1 MNIDLKNITIRE
13 LVEGYVDKAEEG
25 VRGYGGKLNIR
36 PAYQRE
42 FIYKDK
48 QRNEVIHTVRKGFP
62 LNTMYW
68 VAVDDPSPPA
78 PSPPEGRGG
87 YELMDGQQ
95 RTISLCQYVAGDFA
109 IEIDKTPYFFGNLT
123 AVRQQE
129 ILDYE
134 LQIYVC
140 EGTDQEKLDWFKIIN
155 IAGEKLT
162 DQELRN
168 AIYTG
173 PWLADAKRWFSKTG
187 CPAYAIGEK
196 YVNGSPIRQEFLET
210 ALEWITGGKDEVVE
224 KYMAV
229 HQHDADA
236 QELWQHYQAVLDWVK
251 RVFPNYRKEMKGL
264 DWGKFY
270 RDHGQRKDLNAAT
283 LESRIKE
290 LIDDD
295 EVQSVKGIYEYLL
308 TNNKKALNLRNFDDK
323 MKRKVYEQQSGVCP
337 DCKKPF
343 DISAMEA
350 DHIVP
355 WHKGGK
361 TVFENCQMRCLPCN
375 RTKSGK

>member
-1 MNIDLKNITIRE
+1 MLGWFIAFATCKRGNEMTVRE

-36 PAYQRE
+36 PPDHRDE
-42 FIYKDK
+42 FITKEK
-48 QRNEVIHTVRKGFP
+48 QLNEVIHTVRKGFP

-68 VAVDDPSPPA
+68 VVAED
-78 PSPPEGRGG
+78 G

-95 RTISLCQYVAGDFA
+95 RTISICQYVAGDFA

-140 EGTDQEKLDWFKIIN
+140 EGTDQERLDWFKIIN
-155 IAGEKLT
+155 IAGERLFE
-162 DQELRN
+162 QELRN

-210 ALEWITGGKDEVVE
+210 ALEWINSGDVE
-224 KYMAV
+224 GYMAV

-283 LESRIKE
+283 LEARIKE

-308 TNNKKALNLRNFDDK
+308 TANEKTLNLRTFDDK
-323 MKRKVYEQQSGVCP
+323 MKRKVYEEQKGICP
-337 DCKKPF
+337 MCKKHF
-343 DISAMEA
+343 EIGEMEA
-350 DHIVP
+350 DHILP
-355 WHKGGK
+355 WHNGGK
-361 TVFENCQMRCLPCN
+361 TVLENCQMLCKMDN

>member
-1 MNIDLKNITIRE
+1 MKIELHNIKISE
-13 LVEGYVDKAEEG
+13 LVEGYEDKAEEG

-48 QRNEVIHTVRKGFP
+48 QRNEVIHTVRKDFP

-68 VAVDDPSPPA
+68 VVAGD
-78 PSPPEGRGG
+78 G

-95 RTISLCQYVAGDFA
+95 RTISICQYVQGDFA
-109 IEIDKTPYFFGNLT
+109 VDVDGMPMFFHNLT
-123 AVRQQE
+123 PEKQQQ
-129 ILDYE
+129 ILDYA
-134 LQIYVC
+134 LSIYVC
-140 EGTDQEKLDWFKIIN
+140 EGTEGEKLDWFKIIN

-173 PWLADAKRWFSKTG
+173 PWLADAKRWFSRTG

-196 YVNGSPIRQEFLET
+196 YVNGSPIRQDFLET
-210 ALEWITGGKDEVVE
+210 AIEWISGDKIED
-224 KYMAV
+224 YMSR

-236 QELWQHYQAVLDWVK
+236 QELWQYFQEVISWAQ
-251 RVFPNYRKEMKGL
+251 RIFPTYRKIMKGL
-264 DWGKFY
+264 DWGSFY
-270 RDHGQRKDLNAAT
+270 NAHKNDSLNAAT
-283 LESRIKE
+283 LEKRIVE
-290 LIDDD
+290 LIED
-295 EVQSVKGIYEYLL
+295 EEVETKKGIYEYLL
-308 TNNKKALNLRNFDDK
+308 TGNEKTLNLRAFSDK
-323 MKRKVYEQQSGVCP
+323 IKIATYEKQQGICP
-337 DCKKPF
+337 ACKKHF
-343 DISAMEA
+343 EMGQMEA

-355 WHKGGK
+355 WNKGGK
-361 TVFENCQMRCLPCN
+361 TVPDNCQMLCMLDN

>member
-1 MNIDLKNITIRE
+1 MKIDLKNIAVRE

-25 VRGYGGKLNIR
+25 VRGYGGRLNIR

-62 LNTMYW
+62 FNTMYW
-68 VAVDDPSPPA
+68 VVAGD
-78 PSPPEGRGG
+78 G

-140 EGTDQEKLDWFKIIN
+140 EGTDQEKLDWFTIIN

-196 YVNGSPIRQEFLET
+196 YVNGSPIRQEFLEE
-210 ALEWITGGKDEVVE
+210 ALDWLAGKGNEE
-224 KYMAV
+224 AYMAA

-236 QELWQHYQAVLDWVK
+236 QELWQHYQAVIDWIN
-251 RVFPNYRKEMKGL
+251 RVFPTYRGKYMKGQ
-264 DWGKFY
+264 DWGRLY
-270 RDHGQRKDLNAAT
+270 REHKDDNLNANT
-283 LESRIKE
+283 LESEIAR
-290 LIDDD
+290 LLDDD
-295 EVQSVKGIYEYLL
+295 EVTNKRGIYEYVLSR
-308 TNNKKALNLRNFDDK
+308 NENKLSLRSFDDK
-323 MKRKVYEQQSGVCP
+323 TKQITYDKQKGTCPVCQRQFAIEQ
-337 DCKKPF
+337 
-343 DISAMEA
+343 MEA

-355 WHKGGK
+355 WNKGGK
-361 TVFENCQMRCLPCN
+361 TEPANCRMLCMLDN
-375 RTKSGK
+375 RSKGGK

>member
-1 MNIDLKNITIRE
+1 MKIDLKNITVRE

-25 VRGYGGKLNIR
+25 VRGYGGRLNIR

-68 VAVDDPSPPA
+68 VVAA
-78 PSPPEGRGG
+78 EG

-95 RTISLCQYVAGDFA
+95 RTISLCQYVAGDFS
-109 IEIDKTPYFFGNLT
+109 IEIDSNPYFFGNLT

-187 CPAYAIGEK
+187 CPAYAIGDK
-196 YVNGSPIRQEFLET
+196 YVNGSPIRQDFLET
-210 ALEWITGGKDEVVE
+210 ALEWINSGDAEG
-224 KYMAV
+224 YMSV

-236 QELWQHYQAVLDWVK
+236 QELWQHFQAVLDWVN
-251 RVFPNYRKEMKGL
+251 RIFPGYRKIMKGL
-264 DWGKFY
+264 DWGRFY
-270 RDHGQRKDLNAAT
+270 RQHGQRKDLNAKT
-283 LESRIKE
+283 LESRIAE
-290 LIDDD
+290 LILDD
-295 EVQSVKGIYEYLL
+295 EVQAKKGIYEYLL
-308 TNNKKALNLRNFDDK
+308 TGNEKTLSLRTFSEKDK
-323 MKRKVYEQQSGVCP
+323 VTAFEKQKGVCP
-337 DCKKPF
+337 ICKKTF
-343 DISAMEA
+343 DFHQMEA
-350 DHIVP
+350 DHIIP

-361 TVFENCQMRCLPCN
+361 TELKNCQMLCMLDN

>member
-1 MNIDLKNITIRE
+1 MKINLRNIRISE
-13 LVEGYVDKAEEG
+13 LIAGYQDKAEEG
-25 VRGYGGKLNIR
+25 VCGYSSKLNIR

-42 FIYKDK
+42 FIYKEK

-68 VAVDDPSPPA
+68 VVTGD
-78 PSPPEGRGG
+78 GF
-87 YELMDGQQ
+87 ELMDGQQ
-95 RTISLCQYVAGDFA
+95 RTISICQYVQGDFSVV
-109 IEIDKTPYFFGNLT
+109 IEGLPMFFGNLT
-123 AVRQQE
+123 TEKQKQ

-134 LQIYVC
+134 LSIYVC
-140 EGTDQEKLDWFKIIN
+140 EGTEGEKLDWFKIIN

-173 PWLADAKRWFSKTG
+173 PWLADAKKWFSRTG

-196 YVNGSPIRQEFLET
+196 YVNGSPIRQDFLEK
-210 ALEWITGGKDEVVE
+210 ALEWNSGGKVE
-224 KYMAV
+224 DYMSV

-236 QELWQHYQAVLDWVK
+236 QELWQHFQAVIDWVK
-251 RVFPNYRKEMKGL
+251 RVFPTYRSKMMKGL
-264 DWGKFY
+264 DWGGFY
-270 RDHGQRKDLNAAT
+270 NRHKNDTLNAAT
-283 LESRIKE
+283 LETRIVG
-290 LIDDD
+290 LIEDD
-295 EVQSVKGIYEYLL
+295 EVENKRGIYEYLL
-308 TNNKKALNLRNFDDK
+308 TDSEKTLNLRAFSDK
-323 MKRKVYEQQSGVCP
+323 IKVATYEKQKGVCP
-337 DCKKPF
+337 VCKKQYQL
-343 DISAMEA
+343 DQMEA

-361 TVFENCQMRCLPCN
+361 TEPANCQMLCMLDN

>member
-1 MNIDLKNITIRE
+1 MCLQNS
-13 LVEGYVDKAEEG
+13 
-25 VRGYGGKLNIR
+25 GKLNIR

-68 VAVDDPSPPA
+68 VAVEDPSPPA

-129 ILDYE
+129 ILDYG

-210 ALEWITGGKDEVVE
+210 ALEWINNGDVE
-224 KYMAV
+224 GYMSV

-236 QELWQHYQAVLDWVK
+236 QPLWQHFQSVINWVQVL
-251 RVFPNYRKEMKGL
+251 FPNYRKEMKGL
-264 DWGKFY
+264 EWGRFY

-308 TNNKKALNLRNFDDK
+308 TNNEKTLNLRTFDDK

-337 DCKKPF
+337 DCRKPF

-361 TVFENCQMRCLPCN
+361 TVFENCQMLCKMDN
-375 RTKSGK
+375 RTKGGK

>member
-1 MNIDLKNITIRE
+1 MQINLTSVTVEE
-13 LVEGYVDKAEEG
+13 LTKGYEDKAEEG

-42 FIYKDK
+42 FIYGEK

-68 VAVDDPSPPA
+68 VVAGD
-78 PSPPEGRGG
+78 GF
-87 YELMDGQQ
+87 ELMDGQQ
-95 RTISLCQYVAGDFA
+95 RTVSICQYVQGQYS
-109 IEIDKTPYFFGNLT
+109 IQIDEKPYNFGNLT
-123 AVRQQE
+123 AERQQQ
-129 ILDYE
+129 ILDYK
-134 LQIYVC
+134 LSIYVC

-162 DQELRN
+162 DQELCN

-173 PWLADAKRWFSKTG
+173 TWLVDAKRWFSKTG

-196 YVNGSPIRQEFLET
+196 YVNGSPLRQELLEA
-210 ALEWITGGKDEVVE
+210 ALEWINAGKVE
-224 KYMAV
+224 DYMSA

-236 QELWQHYQAVLDWVK
+236 QDLWQHFQAVIDWVK
-251 RVFPNYRKEMKGL
+251 RVFPADRKIMKGL

-270 RDHGQRKDLNAAT
+270 REHKEEKLNAAH
-283 LESRIKE
+283 LETRIVQ
-290 LIDDD
+290 LIEDD
-295 EVQSVKGIYEYLL
+295 EVGSKRGIYEYLL
-308 TNNKKALNLRNFDDK
+308 TGNEKTLNLRAFSEK
-323 MKRKVYEQQSGVCP
+323 IKVATYEKQQGICP
-337 DCKKPF
+337 VCKKKF
-343 DISAMEA
+343 EFGQMEA

-361 TVFENCQMRCLPCN
+361 TVAENCQMLCMLDN
-375 RTKSGK
+375 RAKSGK